1 MSFNDDRS
9 FHQRRMLKQERHY
22 FIFRRVVIGVQTK
35 VFETLIF
42 ANQLPG
48 FVRQQIEKVLQVSF
62 R

>member
-1 MSFNDDRS
+1 
-9 FHQRRMLKQERHY
+9 MLKQERNY

-62 R
+62 G